1 MPSGPVA
8 ESELR
13 FDSKLSTLSDEK
25 DTESRDRWVGPGK
38 VGTESDGFRTQDV
51 DANTEFRH
59 SAFSRA
65 VSAVRPFE
73 AREGMEGE
81 HTPETDLIRRHQDLE
96 EGERFESSDL
106 RLESCCFL
114 ALLRV
119 DTHLFRALWKE
130 LRLPSV
136 GFAFHE
142 AKASCFRT
150 TALPQASLNHG
161 WEEG

>member
-1 MPSGPVA
+1 MR
-8 ESELR
+8 L
-13 FDSKLSTLSDEK
+13 
-25 DTESRDRWVGPGK
+25 GK
-38 VGTESDGFRTQDV
+38 VGTESDGLRTQDL
-51 DANTEFRH
+51 DANTEVRH

-73 AREGMEGE
+73 VREGMEGE
-81 HTPETDLIRRHQDLE
+81 HTPETDLIRHQQDLE
-96 EGERFESSDL
+96 DGERFESSDL
-106 RLESCCFL
+106 RLERCCFL

-130 LRLPSV
+130 LKLLSV

-150 TALPQASLNHG
+150 TALPQASVNHG
-161 WEEG
+161 QEEG